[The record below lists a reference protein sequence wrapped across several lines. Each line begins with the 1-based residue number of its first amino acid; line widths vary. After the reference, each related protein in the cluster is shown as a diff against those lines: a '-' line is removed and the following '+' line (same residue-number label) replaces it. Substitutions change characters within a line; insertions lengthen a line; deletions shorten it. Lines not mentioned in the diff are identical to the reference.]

1 VNIFFYLI
9 EVNGVA
15 KPGSLL
21 AIMGAS
27 GAGKTTLLN
36 LLNMRN
42 GGNLQITGH
51 VKINGKYQQKSI
63 CVLFQNY

>member
-1 VNIFFYLI
+1 
-9 EVNGVA
+9 VA

-51 VKINGKYQQKSI
+51 VKINGKNQQK
-63 CVLFQNY
+63 